1 MNPLEDGQRE
11 VHAPVTLR
19 EQDIQRCLS
28 GFRAFLGQANLD
40 DARQK
45 LTTQDVSGNL
55 FRQLLRSE
63 QMPWV
68 NAFDEV
74 DRLTLRGTRRLSWRR
89 LSADGWK
96 AALAGRALQEVLPTL
111 PVALQERMRAH
122 LLDTTGRVWPVLMEW
137 DVALFYLRRGFR
149 LTWSDAQQRGSE
161 FQCERDGLVFRV
173 ECKRITEAA
182 KEKLSKR
189 HAAMLGHGVIRAL
202 AAAGLCG
209 DTVLDASHEN
219 VPEEDEVARL
229 VSAALPEVPVG
240 GSALDIQVAGIG
252 HLTGTVRHIPEQPS
266 AGIREHILRRI
277 EAKPHDYRG
286 FGAGVPL
293 KSSAPAGAIV
303 LWLRGLR
310 YSPEEHASIIYKRVT
325 EAADQLAA
333 DVPGVIFVDIEGI
346 RDVNL
351 FAETSFFGDA
361 GTNAFGAHPS
371 LAAIV
376 WRTEQSVAPDATGF
390 SIGREA
396 FRDRNEACAFPY
408 VGEIPLMDG

>member
-1 MNPLEDGQRE
+1 M
-11 VHAPVTLR
+11 
-19 EQDIQRCLS
+19 S
-28 GFRAFLGQANLD
+28 GFRTFLGQANLD

-45 LTTQDVSGNL
+45 LTTQDADGNL
-55 FRQLLRSE
+55 FRQLLRGE

-89 LSADGWK
+89 LSAEGWN

-111 PVALQERMRAH
+111 PVALQERMRNN

-149 LTWSDAQQRGSE
+149 LNWLDAQQRGSE

-182 KEKLSKR
+182 KEKLSRR

-209 DTVLDASHEN
+209 DVVLDTPHEN
-219 VPEEDEVARL
+219 APEEDEVVRL
-229 VSAALPEVPVG
+229 VSAALPEVLASG
-240 GSALDIQVAGIG
+240 GVLDVQVAGVG
-252 HLTGTVRHIPEQPS
+252 HLTGAVQRIPAQPS

-277 EAKPHDYRG
+277 KAKPHDHRG

-293 KSSAPAGAIV
+293 RSNAPAGAIV
-303 LWLRGLR
+303 LWVRGPR
-310 YSPEEHASIIYKRVT
+310 YSPEQHASLIYRRVI

-346 RDVNL
+346 RDVSL

-376 WRTEQSVAPDATGF
+376 WRTEQSVALEATGF

-396 FRDRNEACAFPY
+396 FGDRNTACAFPATN
-408 VGEIPLMDG
+408 EIPLMDG